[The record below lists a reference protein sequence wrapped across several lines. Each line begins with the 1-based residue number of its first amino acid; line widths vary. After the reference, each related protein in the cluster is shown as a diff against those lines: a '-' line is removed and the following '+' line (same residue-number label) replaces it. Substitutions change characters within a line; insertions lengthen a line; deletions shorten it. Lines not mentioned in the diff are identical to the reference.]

1 MNAGTGG
8 FDPQGD
14 VRQALAAVV
23 RDHGPTILAD
33 PRHLGDAL
41 NVLLPTAP
49 EETGILVAT
58 ARAGTGAQ
66 LAQQAAKV
74 GPGAALEAVS
84 ANLAQSGV
92 LDPQR
97 SRWAVGE
104 VARVMGFP
112 ISDPAPAAPAGR
124 ALGGMAAWSGSA
136 SVPPPPPAAPLGFP
150 VPLPAAA
157 LGFPAPPPA
166 APLGFPAAPAA
177 STPPPAAWPPVPP
190 PPSGPPPFQAPTAF
204 PPFSPPPAP
213 SPFTP
218 RPAPSAFTPP
228 SAPPAFRGPSTP
240 GPFGQGAPGS
250 PPQGPQWAGA
260 RIPSRPSPPRPP
272 TGSGSSG
279 GPPPRAPPAGPR
291 PKGGRPLALIAAAV
305 VIVLIVGYLGVAAVV
320 GLVPFKTAAPV
331 AVATPTPTA
340 APTFTSTPTPTSTS
354 SPTAKPSATGSP
366 APSQLSNLL
375 PSYITG
381 DPTHDIC
388 SPEPSAADVAS
399 GMSGEEFCD
408 LTQNQSV
415 AEQYVLYAGFPTEGP
430 ATAYFTS
437 LITANGMKATQG
449 NCQNLTLVNTSDGS
463 SKYCENTYTTT
474 GTKSASGSDF
484 VFTGSPGF
492 ELGNTFTVST
502 LGAVC
507 ADVNSV
513 DVLGFTD
520 RSYAAMGI
528 LISCLGTE
536 QDQQV
541 NSDFL
546 AGDFFLGS

>member
-41 NVLLPTAP
+41 NVLLPTTP
-49 EETGILVAT
+49 EETGILVAA
-58 ARAGTGAQ
+58 ARAGTGPQ

-104 VARVMGFP
+104 VARAMGFP

-124 ALGGMAAWSGSA
+124 ALGGMAAWSGPG
-136 SVPPPPPAAPLGFP
+136 SVPPPPPAAR
-150 VPLPAAA
+150 

-166 APLGFPAAPAA
+166 APP
-177 STPPPAAWPPVPP
+177 
-190 PPSGPPPFQAPTAF
+190 
-204 PPFSPPPAP
+204 
-213 SPFTP
+213 PFTP
-218 RPAPSAFTPP
+218 PPAPSAFTPP
-228 SAPPAFRGPSTP
+228 STPPAFPGPSIP

-260 RIPSRPSPPRPP
+260 RIPSRPSPPGPP

-279 GPPPRAPPAGPR
+279 GPPPRARPAGPR
-291 PKGGRPLALIAAAV
+291 PKGRRPLALIAAAV
-305 VIVLIVGYLGVAAVV
+305 VIVLIFGYLGVAAVV

-354 SPTAKPSATGSP
+354 FPAAKPSSSGSPSATGSP
-366 APSQLSNLL
+366 ALSQLSHLL

-381 DPTHDIC
+381 DPTHDVC
-388 SPEPSAADVAS
+388 SAEPSAADVAS
-399 GMSGEEFCD
+399 GVSGEEFCD

-520 RSYAAMGI
+520 PSYAAVGI
-528 LISCLGTE
+528 LISCLGNE

>member
-1 MNAGTGG
+1 
-8 FDPQGD
+8 
-14 VRQALAAVV
+14 
-23 RDHGPTILAD
+23 
-33 PRHLGDAL
+33 
-41 NVLLPTAP
+41 
-49 EETGILVAT
+49 
-58 ARAGTGAQ
+58 
-66 LAQQAAKV
+66 
-74 GPGAALEAVS
+74 
-84 ANLAQSGV
+84 
-92 LDPQR
+92 
-97 SRWAVGE
+97 
-104 VARVMGFP
+104 
-112 ISDPAPAAPAGR
+112 
-124 ALGGMAAWSGSA
+124 
-136 SVPPPPPAAPLGFP
+136 
-150 VPLPAAA
+150 
-157 LGFPAPPPA
+157 
-166 APLGFPAAPAA
+166 
-177 STPPPAAWPPVPP
+177 
-190 PPSGPPPFQAPTAF
+190 
-204 PPFSPPPAP
+204 
-213 SPFTP
+213 
-218 RPAPSAFTPP
+218 
-228 SAPPAFRGPSTP
+228 
-240 GPFGQGAPGS
+240 
-250 PPQGPQWAGA
+250 
-260 RIPSRPSPPRPP
+260 
-272 TGSGSSG
+272 
-279 GPPPRAPPAGPR
+279 
-291 PKGGRPLALIAAAV
+291 

-520 RSYAAMGI
+520 RSYAAVGI

>member
-33 PRHLGDAL
+33 PRQLGNAL
-41 NVLLPTAP
+41 NVLLPSAP
-49 EETGILVAT
+49 EETGMLVAA

-74 GPGAALEAVS
+74 GPASALEAVS

-92 LDPQR
+92 LDSRR

-104 VARVMGFP
+104 VARAMGFP
-112 ISDPAPAAPAGR
+112 ISDPAPAAPAGP
-124 ALGGMAAWSGSA
+124 ALGGMAAWSGSR
-136 SVPPPPPAAPLGFP
+136 SVPPPPPA
-150 VPLPAAA
+150 V
-157 LGFPAPPPA
+157 
-166 APLGFPAAPAA
+166 PLGFPAAPAA
-177 STPPPAAWPPVPP
+177 YTPPPATWPPVPP
-190 PPSGPPPFQAPTAF
+190 PAPPPFTAP
-204 PPFSPPPAP
+204 
-213 SPFTP
+213 
-218 RPAPSAFTPP
+218 PAPSAFTPP
-228 SAPPAFRGPSTP
+228 SAPPAFQGPSTP
-240 GPFGQGAPGS
+240 VPFGQGAPGS

-260 RIPSRPSPPRPP
+260 RIPSRPSTPRPP

-279 GPPPRAPPAGPR
+279 GPPPRARPAGPR
-291 PKGGRPLALIAAAV
+291 PKADRPLALIAAAV
-305 VIVLIVGYLGVAAVV
+305 VIVLIVGYLCVAAVV

-331 AVATPTPTA
+331 VVATPTPTA

-366 APSQLSNLL
+366 ALSQLSNLL
-375 PSYITG
+375 PSYVTG

-388 SPEPSAADVAS
+388 SAEPSAADVAS
-399 GMSGEEFCD
+399 GVSGEEFCD
-408 LTQNQSV
+408 LTQNQTA
-415 AEQYVLYAGFPTEGP
+415 AEQYVLYAAFPTQVP
-430 ATAYFTS
+430 ATAYFAS
-437 LITANGMKATQG
+437 LITANGMKAAPG
-449 NCQNLTLVNTSDGS
+449 NCQNLTLVSTSDGS

-474 GTKSASGSDF
+474 GTKSASGSEF
-484 VFTGSPGF
+484 VFSGSPSF

-520 RSYAAMGI
+520 PPYEAVGI

-541 NSDFL
+541 SSDFL

>member
-41 NVLLPTAP
+41 NVLLPTTP
-49 EETGILVAT
+49 EETGILVAA
-58 ARAGTGAQ
+58 ARAGTGPQ

-104 VARVMGFP
+104 VARAMGFP

-124 ALGGMAAWSGSA
+124 ALGGMAAWSGPG
-136 SVPPPPPAAPLGFP
+136 SVPPPPPAARLGFP
-150 VPLPAAA
+150 APPPAAP
-157 LGFPAPPPA
+157 LDFPAPPPA
-166 APLGFPAAPAA
+166 APLGFPA
-177 STPPPAAWPPVPP
+177 PPPAA
-190 PPSGPPPFQAPTAF
+190 PPPFT
-204 PPFSPPPAP
+204 PP
-213 SPFTP
+213 
-218 RPAPSAFTPP
+218 PAPSAFTPP
-228 SAPPAFRGPSTP
+228 STPPAFPGPSIP

-260 RIPSRPSPPRPP
+260 RIPSRPSPPGPP

-279 GPPPRAPPAGPR
+279 GPPPRARPAGPR
-291 PKGGRPLALIAAAV
+291 PKGRRPLALIAAAV
-305 VIVLIVGYLGVAAVV
+305 VIVLIFGYLGVAAVV

-354 SPTAKPSATGSP
+354 FPAAKPSSSGSPSATGSP
-366 APSQLSNLL
+366 ALSQLSHLL

-381 DPTHDIC
+381 DPTHDVC
-388 SPEPSAADVAS
+388 SAEPSAADVAS
-399 GMSGEEFCD
+399 GVSGEEFCD

-520 RSYAAMGI
+520 PSYAAVGI
-528 LISCLGTE
+528 LISCLGNE